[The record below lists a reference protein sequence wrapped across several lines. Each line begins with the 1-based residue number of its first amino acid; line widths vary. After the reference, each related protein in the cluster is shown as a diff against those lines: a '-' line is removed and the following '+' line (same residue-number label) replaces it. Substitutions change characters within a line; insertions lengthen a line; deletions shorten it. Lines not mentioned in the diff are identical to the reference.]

1 MKQESFPVACVPP
14 ACRPYPVI
22 SHVPSVGGGG
32 GTWYQ
37 TDKTPVKILHSPNF
51 LVGGNWCNH
60 MVIGD
65 CGWSL
70 NNYYLFT
77 RKQST
82 PTLKQFLPS
91 LHKDDHPTPSTKH
104 RYPCQLML
112 RNETNPIGCEWCS
125 IWHQCSHF
133 ICVASLSCFEQTF
146 SKVHQ
151 WHFADDKNK
160 KMS

>member
-1 MKQESFPVACVPP
+1 MKQENILVGCVPP
-14 ACRPYPVI
+14 ACWPYPVV
-22 SHVPSVGGGG
+22 SHVPSVWRVGP
-32 GTWYQ
+32 GTRLTRHLWKYY
-37 TDKTPVKILHSPNF
+37 TPPTF

-65 CGWSL
+65 CGWFL
-70 NNYYLFT
+70 NNYYLFK

-112 RNETNPIGCEWCS
+112 RNETNPIGCEWSS

-133 ICVASLSCFEQTF
+133 ICVASLRCFEQTF

-160 KMS
+160 KRS